1 MGKKEKNLEMFV
13 PVSISLSTIRQGI
26 LENNYD
32 PIVLDEFAYSL
43 GDNGEYDMEL
53 NFVRMF
59 ARDFIKDSK
68 NDVSIDGVINA
79 LKNLIGEMDK
89 VGI

>member
-13 PVSISLSTIRQGI
+13 PVSLSLSTIRQGI

-32 PIVLDEFAYSL
+32 PIVLAEFAYSL

-68 NDVSIDGVINA
+68 NDASIDGVINA

>member
-1 MGKKEKNLEMFV
+1 MFV
-13 PVSISLSTIRQGI
+13 PVSMSLSTIRQGI

-32 PIVLDEFAYSL
+32 PIVLAEFAYSL

-68 NDVSIDGVINA
+68 NDTSIDGVINA

>member
-1 MGKKEKNLEMFV
+1 MFV

-32 PIVLDEFAYSL
+32 PIVLSEFAYSL

>member
-13 PVSISLSTIRQGI
+13 PVSMSLSTIRQGI

-32 PIVLDEFAYSL
+32 PIVLAEFAYSL

-68 NDVSIDGVINA
+68 IDASSAGVINA
-79 LKNLIGEMDK
+79 LKNLMGEMEK

>member
-13 PVSISLSTIRQGI
+13 PVSMSLSTIRQGI

-32 PIVLDEFAYSL
+32 PIVLAEFAYSL

-68 NDVSIDGVINA
+68 NDTSIDGVINA